1 MSSPVSAGAGAAPTS
16 GTRTKPAP
24 PRPVAPA
31 VPAAAAQTGWGL
43 PLTVLIAGMFM
54 SVLDISIVNVA
65 IPTIQNDFGVTTEEV
80 QWIATAYSLALGVVV
95 PVSGWL
101 SDKLGPR
108 RTYNLALIGFAA
120 GSALCGLAWS
130 LNSMIAFRILQAIP
144 GGILPVVTLTIVYR
158 IVPREKIG
166 AAMGMYGLGI
176 VVAPAIGPTLGGY
189 LVEYVDWRLIFFINV
204 PVGILGAVA
213 ASMVLP
219 RFPAARA
226 GRFDVLGFLAIATG
240 LFSLLLALSE
250 GQDWGWTSYRVLILL
265 TVGALSLAL
274 FVIIELEVD
283 EPLLDVRVFRYW
295 PFTNSLLL
303 ISVLSVGLFGV
314 LFYIPLFLQQAQ
326 GMGAFEAGLL
336 LLPQALVMGVLMP
349 IAGRLYDK
357 IGPRWPATIGLAIV
371 AIGTYELHNTTVDIT
386 REHMMWLLVFRAAGM
401 GLAMMPI
408 MTGGISAI
416 PPNRVSSASAF
427 NNVVQRT
434 TAALGLAIL
443 TSILTS
449 QQAQLLGDRSALITT
464 GTRMPQLGDSPD
476 SGLVGAMT
484 VHQQMQT
491 QVFVAGLNNL
501 YMITAGLTAVG
512 VVLALMLRSGPVPT
526 PAAAP
531 KPAAPAGRAEPE
543 PEPAGA
549 PGGTAA
555 ARPAE
560 PAVGGPEAGEP
571 AVGVPEPARSG
582 SDPRQPALAGPSRG
596 VAVRP
601 AASTP
606 R

>member
-1 MSSPVSAGAGAAPTS
+1 MTSPVSTGPGN
-16 GTRTKPAP
+16 TRTSENGTKQAP
-24 PRPVAPA
+24 PGPVAPA
-31 VPAAAAQTGWGL
+31 DPAAPAQTGWGL

-101 SDKLGPR
+101 SDKLGPS
-108 RTYNLALIGFAA
+108 RTYNLALVGFAA

-213 ASMVLP
+213 ATMVLP
-219 RFPAARA
+219 RFPATRA
-226 GRFDVLGFLAIATG
+226 GRFDVLGFLTIATG

-295 PFTNSLLL
+295 AFTNSLLL

-349 IAGRLYDK
+349 IAGRLYDR
-357 IGPRWPATIGLAIV
+357 IGPRWPATIGLTIV
-371 AIGTYELHNTTVDIT
+371 AIGTYELHRTTVDIT
-386 REHMMWLLVFRAAGM
+386 HEHMMWLLVFRAAGM

-416 PPNRVSSASAF
+416 PPHQVSSASAF

-443 TSILTS
+443 TAILSS
-449 QQAQLLGDRSALITT
+449 QQAQLLGDRTALITT
-464 GTRMPQLGDSPD
+464 GTQLPQLGSRGDGGPI
-476 SGLVGAMT
+476 GTLAVY
-484 VHQQMQT
+484 QQMQT
-491 QVFVAGLNNL
+491 QVFVSGLNDL
-501 YMITAGLTAVG
+501 YIITAGLTAVG
-512 VVLALMLRSGPVPT
+512 VVLALMLRSGPVP
-526 PAAAP
+526 AAAVR
-531 KPAAPAGRAEPE
+531 PAPSAPADRAETAPVAPVSGPAHPVDPVPAEPE
-543 PEPAGA
+543 PEPA
-549 PGGTAA
+549 
-555 ARPAE
+555 
-560 PAVGGPEAGEP
+560 
-571 AVGVPEPARSG
+571 RSG
-582 SDPRQPALAGPSRG
+582 SPPRPPVLAGRTG
-596 VAVRP
+596 DR
-601 AASTP
+601 TP